1 MTDLIHS
8 AAYQQA
14 MRWLKRRE
22 YSGVEMQQ
30 RLTEKGYCD
39 SEIQSVIDDLVANGY
54 LDNTRFVDQ
63 LVRNT
68 QAKRNGPLWLD
79 HMIAKHQVG
88 DVDLESILADLAVD
102 WYGQALEF
110 VRKKKFF
117 LGDEQRCYRSL
128 WKKGYCDDMIKS
140 VLKQLKCGG
149 ESSEH

>member
-1 MTDLIHS
+1 
-8 AAYQQA
+8 

-117 LGDEQRCYRSL
+117 LGDICSQQQRA
-128 WKKGYCDDMIKS
+128 CDLCLVRCFNKLHQCIKLS
-140 VLKQLKCGG
+140 
-149 ESSEH
+149 